1 MPEEAKKCVASWKKY
16 CPDYEVVRW
25 DETNF
30 DLRCNR
36 YVQEAYQAKKWA
48 FVSDYVRLWVLVN
61 YGGIYMDTDVEVLKP
76 LDGFLGHR
84 AFSGFESDS
93 SVPTGIMACEKGFPL
108 FYELLDDYSNR
119 AFISPDGSYDLSTNV
134 VAITKT
140 CRAHGLQLNNA
151 LQVIDGFVLYPS
163 DWFCPKSHE
172 TGLIN
177 LTDNSV
183 TIHHFSG
190 SWIDDIEKKMLQERR
205 DFLNR
210 HPYWNPMAA
219 GLLMRVRHAIK
230 TGNSGPL
237 RDALRLYFRN
247 RS

>member
-1 MPEEAKKCVASWKKY
+1 M
-16 CPDYEVVRW
+16 
-25 DETNF
+25 
-30 DLRCNR
+30 
-36 YVQEAYQAKKWA
+36 
-48 FVSDYVRLWVLVN
+48 
-61 YGGIYMDTDVEVLKP
+61 
-76 LDGFLGHR
+76 
-84 AFSGFESDS
+84 
-93 SVPTGIMACEKGFPL
+93 
-108 FYELLDDYSNR
+108 
-119 AFISPDGSYDLSTNV
+119 
-134 VAITKT
+134 
-140 CRAHGLQLNNA
+140 
-151 LQVIDGFVLYPS
+151 
-163 DWFCPKSHE
+163 
-172 TGLIN
+172 
-177 LTDNSV
+177 TDNSV